1 MNNDFKLRSFIVF
14 SLFCLFY
21 FILLINLYVIQV
33 FRANYYAG
41 LANKQHFITTKIN
54 PPRALILDRNNKPV
68 ALNKESLSAFI
79 LPHKL
84 EDPDRLKTFLKSHFP
99 NSLARLKTNKN
110 KYFMYVK
117 RKLTNSELELIEKS
131 ELRDIKILKEPSRF
145 YPVESMATVVGVT
158 DIDNNGLFGIELQ
171 FNKRLAGTPKVVTL
185 EKDARSGHF
194 YFKKETLKEGTSSQ
208 PIKLTIDSELQYLI
222 QEELNETVTKLES
235 KDGNVI
241 VMDPVTGDILAMVN
255 APSFDPN
262 NTAAIDME
270 MTKNKVIADAYERG
284 SVMKIFVALA
294 AFEEGLTTPEELI
307 DCENKKIVTIDRMT
321 FSTWKAHG
329 ILPFSEV
336 LEKSNNVG
344 MVKIAQRVGK
354 KLYDHY
360 LKMLFATKTDIPLPG
375 EQKGFIT
382 HPKNWSKR
390 SIVSL
395 SFGYEIT
402 STLIQLARAFC
413 IIANSGY
420 SVKPKLIYDEK
431 TEKSENPIYSEQSM
445 NWIRE
450 IMQNTVNQGT
460 ARRAAI
466 KGYNI
471 MAKTGTA
478 NIAINGEYSKTKNMY
493 CCAGIIEKGN
503 YKRVIVTSLREAN
516 IPNAL
521 ASNTAVPLFEQIAEK
536 ILIHDKL
543 IQ

>member
-1 MNNDFKLRSFIVF
+1 MNMEFKLRSFIIF

-21 FILLINLYVIQV
+21 FALLINLYLIQV
-33 FRANYYAG
+33 VRANYYSN

-54 PPRALILDRNNKPV
+54 PPRALITDRNNKPV
-68 ALNKESLSAFI
+68 AINKESLSAFI

-84 EDPDRLKTFLKSHFP
+84 EEPEKIKLFLEKNFP
-99 NSLARLKTNKN
+99 SALVRLKTNKN

-117 RKLTNSELELIEKS
+117 RKLSNADLELIEKS
-131 ELRDIKILKEPSRF
+131 KLKDIKILKEPSRF
-145 YPVESMATVVGVT
+145 YPVDSMATVIGVT

-171 FNKRLAGTPKVVTL
+171 FNKCLAGSPKVVTL

-194 YFKKETLKEGTSSQ
+194 YFKKETLKEGTNSQ
-208 PIKLTIDSELQYLI
+208 PIKLTIDSDLQFLI
-222 QEELNETVTKLES
+222 QEELNEAITRLNS

-241 VMDPVTGDILAMVN
+241 VIDPNTGDILAMVN

-262 NTAAIDME
+262 NTTAIDME
-270 MTKNKVIADAYERG
+270 LTKNKVITDAYERG
-284 SVMKIFVALA
+284 SVMKVFVALA
-294 AFEEGLTTPEELI
+294 AFEEGLTTPDELI
-307 DCENKKIVTIDRMT
+307 DCENKKVVTIDKMT

-329 ILPFSEV
+329 ILPFAQV

-344 MVKIAQRVGK
+344 MVKIAQRIGT

-360 LKMLFATKTDIPLPG
+360 LKMLFTKKTDIPLPG
-375 EQKGFIT
+375 EQKGFMT

-402 STLIQLARAFC
+402 ATLIQLAQAFC
-413 IIANSGY
+413 IIANNGY
-420 SVKPKLIYDEK
+420 AVKPKIIFNQPI
-431 TEKSENPIYSEQSM
+431 EKSELPIYSQQSID
-445 NWIRE
+445 WIKN
-450 IMQNTVNQGT
+450 IMRNTVDQGT
-460 ARRAAI
+460 AHRAAI

-478 NIAINGEYSKTKNMY
+478 NIAINGEYSKTKNIY
-493 CCAGIIEKGN
+493 CCAGIIEKDN